1 MSGREILKRTAMVI
15 LNYQSPDLTISAA
28 RHLLG
33 FGTGLRIILVDNCS
47 GDGSKERFEKEFS
60 GNALV
65 HLVCNEDNR
74 GYAHGN
80 NVGIEYAQ
88 SLGDIDFV
96 GIMNPDVVADA
107 DVIARLADTLEKQ
120 EEIGL
125 ITAETYYNGVYRVPN
140 DCAWHLPTSGQLL
153 RFCTLPGYVMN
164 RLCKWVGKKYN
175 DQNGYAPSYYEG
187 KTIAPVEVV
196 QGCFFLGQ
204 LSTLCEIGKLDEATF
219 LYYEENILGAKLKA
233 CGLQGA
239 VLVGNYIRHNHHE
252 KDKSLQR
259 RASKIFDMTCLHRS
273 RRYYIQKYLSCHA
286 MVKSLLLLFLDID
299 FEIRKLGVRVILK
312 R

>member
-1 MSGREILKRTAMVI
+1 MSDREILKRTAMVI
-15 LNYQSPDLTISAA
+15 LNYRSPDLTISAA
-28 RHLLG
+28 RHLLD
-33 FGTGLRIILVDNCS
+33 FGTGLRIVLVDNCS
-47 GDGSKERFEKEFS
+47 GDGSKERFEKEFF
-60 GNALV
+60 GNASV

-125 ITAETYYNGVYRVPN
+125 ITAETYYNGVYR
-140 DCAWHLPTSGQLL
+140 
-153 RFCTLPGYVMN
+153 
-164 RLCKWVGKKYN
+164 
-175 DQNGYAPSYYEG
+175 YAPSYYEG
-187 KTIAPVEVV
+187 KSIAPVEVV
-196 QGCFFLGQ
+196 QGCFFLAR
-204 LSTLCEIGKLDEATF
+204 LSTLCEIGKMDEATF
-219 LYYEENILGAKLKA
+219 LYYEEDILGAKLKA
-233 CGLQGA
+233 RGLQGA

-273 RRYYIQKYLSCHA
+273 RRHYIQKYLSCHA

-299 FEIRKLGVRVILK
+299 FEIRKLGVRVLIK
-312 R
+312 K